1 MLQRSQRSPVMSLLQ
16 RSERSQRSYDDDT
29 NLPEEVK
36 AAVEVLEED

>member
-16 RSERSQRSYDDDT
+16 RSERSQSSYDGDT
-29 NLPEEVK
+29 NLSEEVK